1 MNTSAPLSW
10 IKQVQEN
17 ATFCQKIPL
26 WGSSPPFPWDKI
38 SEEMQKKLETPHFQ
52 ILPSSSELL
61 EPKDFLTPFGTHP
74 QIVFFQLSPLPGYLT
89 WILSS
94 ESVKKISSLI
104 LSQEDT
110 KGLSDPNLQEGF
122 YRFLLLQTCEE
133 IDKTHIYPDLHIQWL
148 DEKELPKEP
157 SLAVDLSIKIQESSF
172 LGRLIISPECHTA
185 FSDHFSKTPVTYSA
199 SPSYAKIDV
208 PLSLEIGSC
217 LLSQN
222 EWLSLKVGDLL
233 LLDRCSYDPLTDKG
247 SATLSLAEQPCFIVK
262 IKKNGLKILDY
273 AVYHGDINTMDEKF
287 NPDSFEEETPL
298 PKPTPNVPPLPK
310 TEDGKE
316 ESTTPS
322 PEETDQEIDDDT
334 KPLDA
339 VEPSV
344 THPPEVL
351 TSPGKIPFP
360 IVVEVDRIKMS
371 LEKLLQLTPG
381 NIIELNAHPNQ
392 GVYLTVHGKK
402 IAKGELVKIGEVL
415 GVKITETGDSKT
427 S

>member
-1 MNTSAPLSW
+1 PLSW
-10 IKQVQEN
+10 VKQIQEN

-26 WGSSPPFPWDKI
+26 WGSSPPFPWEKI
-38 SEEMQKKLETPHFQ
+38 SEAMQKKLENPHFQ
-52 ILPSSSELL
+52 LLPSTSALL
-61 EPKDFLTPFGTHP
+61 EPKDFLTPFGAHP
-74 QIVFFQLSPLPGYLT
+74 LLLFFQLSPLPGYIT

-94 ESVKKISSLI
+94 ESMEKISSLL
-104 LSQEDT
+104 LSKEEN
-110 KGLSDPNLQEGF
+110 KGFSDPKLQEGF
-122 YRFLLLQTCEE
+122 YQFLLLQLCEE
-133 IDKTHIYPDLHIQWL
+133 VDKTHIYPDLHIQWL
-148 DEKELPKEP
+148 DDKKLPEDP
-157 SLAVDLSIKIQESSF
+157 SLAVDLSIKLEESSF
-172 LGRLIISPECHTA
+172 LGRLIISSDCHTA
-185 FSDHFSKTPVTYSA
+185 FSDHFSKTPASYST

-233 LLDRCSYDPLTDKG
+233 LLDRCSYDPITDKG

-287 NPDSFEEETPL
+287 TPDSFEEETPL
-298 PKPTPNVPPLPK
+298 PKPEKDSSLLPQGEEEETFDTPSSEEVDDEHDSP
-310 TEDGKE
+310 KE
-316 ESTTPS
+316 E
-322 PEETDQEIDDDT
+322 
-334 KPLDA
+334 
-339 VEPSV
+339 EPSA
-344 THPPEVL
+344 TQPPEVL

-371 LEKLLQLTPG
+371 LEKILQLTPG
-381 NIIELNAHPNQ
+381 NIIELDVHPNQ

-402 IAKGELVKIGEVL
+402 IARGELIKIGEVL